1 MKPAPAS
8 CPAWLATH
16 LQQAGGV
23 VSFRQFMDHAL
34 NDPEHGYYGSGQ
46 ARLGLSGDFVTS
58 PSLGSDFAALLAQQ
72 LVLWFEAIP
81 SDGLLSLVE
90 VGPGEGAMAADLI
103 EALAGLIPDRM
114 HQLELVLVERNPAM
128 RSRQQQR
135 LAGVHQLPIRWC
147 SLQELHRDPVRG
159 IVLAHELLDAL
170 PVDRLIW
177 QNGSLQR
184 QGVALQADGSLALVP
199 LPLPASFASEIQR
212 VCCRL
217 GVDLPPSDAP
227 EGWTTEWHTEQVH
240 WLRAMRAG
248 LQQGL
253 LLVID
258 YALEARR
265 YYSSRRMDGTL
276 LCVSN
281 QQAHGDPLRLVGRQ
295 DITAHLCLETLQA
308 AAEDSDWQAQDT
320 ARQGE
325 VLLGLGLAQRLHGLQ
340 ALPPDQLG
348 DGLRRRE
355 ALLRLVDPAGL
366 GEFRWLLFS
375 AGLEPTRFSF
385 AVPRGNGESHRDG
398 CRP

>member
-1 MKPAPAS
+1 MKPTPAS

-46 ARLGLSGDFVTS
+46 ARLGRSGDFVTS

-72 LVLWFEAIP
+72 LALWFESIP

-90 VGPGEGAMAADLI
+90 VGPGDGDLAADLI
-103 EALAGLIPDRM
+103 DALADLIPDRM
-114 HQLELVLVERNPAM
+114 DQLELVLVELNPAM
-128 RSRQQQR
+128 RLRQQQR
-135 LAGVHQLPIRWC
+135 LAGVQQLPIRWC
-147 SLQELHRDPVRG
+147 SLQELRLDPVRG
-159 IVLAHELLDAL
+159 VVLAHELLDAL

-177 QNGSLQR
+177 QNGTLQL
-184 QGVALQADGSLALVP
+184 QGVALQVDGSLALVS
-199 LPLPASFASEIQR
+199 LPLPASLALEIQQ
-212 VCCRL
+212 VCSRL
-217 GVDLPPSDAP
+217 GVDLPPSGAP
-227 EGWTTEWHTEQVH
+227 EGWTTEWHSEQAH
-240 WLRAMRAG
+240 WFRAMRAG

-265 YYSSRRMDGTL
+265 YYSSRRRDGTL
-276 LCVSN
+276 LCLSN
-281 QQAHGDPLRLVGRQ
+281 QQAHGDPLRSVGRQ
-295 DITAHLCLETLQA
+295 DITAHLCLETLHA
-308 AAEDSDWQAQDT
+308 AAEESDWQTQET

-325 VLLGLGLAQRLHGLQ
+325 VLLGLGLAQRLHSLQ

-366 GEFRWLLFS
+366 GEFRWLLYS
-375 AGLEPTRFSF
+375 AGLEPNRFSF
-385 AVPRGNGESHRDG
+385 AVPRDNGEFHRD
-398 CRP
+398 